1 MLKKRLVALALGTT
15 LLSACAGND
24 PGPLAGTW
32 NTDIGTTIQFRSGE
46 TEADGIVT
54 KVTYK
59 ISGKDVKVVHKA
71 GLTKGSSA
79 LYTIIDADTAK
90 TPYLTI
96 HRVK

>member
-1 MLKKRLVALALGTT
+1 MLKKRLTVLALST
-15 LLSACAGND
+15 LILAGCAGKD

-59 ISGKDVKVVHKA
+59 ISGKDVKIVHKA
-71 GLTKGSSA
+71 GTTKGSSA

>member
-1 MLKKRLVALALGTT
+1 MLRKRLAVLALGTV
-15 LLSACAGND
+15 LLSACSGKD

-32 NTDIGTTIQFRSGE
+32 NTDIGTTIQFRPGE
-46 TEADGIVT
+46 TEAAGIVT

-59 ISGKDVKVVHKA
+59 ISGKDVKVVHKT
-71 GLTKGSSA
+71 GITKGSSA
-79 LYTIIDADTAK
+79 VYTIIDADTAK